1 MAEQPNEPQ
10 ATWTRGGDGKFTRS
24 ADTAE
29 RDAEAA
35 RLRTRG
41 WDYPRIAEH
50 LGFAGR
56 SGAYAAVQ
64 RALKLTVEE
73 PAAEV
78 RAMELE
84 RLDRLYEAAVGVLER
99 HHVTVSQGR
108 VVQLDGEPLPDD
120 GPVLQAIDRLLKI
133 QERRARL
140 LGLDAAQKMDVSG
153 NVSYTVVGVPDDD
166 L

>member
-1 MAEQPNEPQ
+1 
-10 ATWTRGGDGKFTRS
+10 
-24 ADTAE
+24 
-29 RDAEAA
+29 
-35 RLRTRG
+35 
-41 WDYPRIAEH
+41 
-50 LGFAGR
+50 
-56 SGAYAAVQ
+56 
-64 RALKLTVEE
+64 
-73 PAAEV
+73 
-78 RAMELE
+78 MELE

-120 GPVLQAIDRLLKI
+120 GPVLQAIDRLLKL

-140 LGLDAAQKMDVSG
+140 LGLDAAQKLDVSG